1 MYNTLKE
8 LLKITALASGEK
20 NITSVIGE
28 MMADC
33 CDKIYTDPLGN
44 LICVKY
50 GSGEN
55 KQKIMLSAHADEC
68 GFAVTYVNEDGTL
81 LIDASGETDLTSAA
95 YGDVV
100 FENGTR
106 GILLPDASE
115 LSVRKMHVDIGAKNR
130 ADVYKK
136 VREGDFCAPAHRL
149 LKQNGKFI
157 GTALDSRVPCAILI
171 KTAHSVTDTENDIY
185 YVFTAHETVGSR
197 GAYAAA
203 VNVAPHIAITV
214 SLSDASVIKAGVLGV
229 RYKDT
234 RAVCDRALAENIEKT
249 AKSISVHTQSEI
261 NTKQNSD
268 AFAVQ
273 SVLAG
278 ARVSGISISAERLN
292 TSAETVNIKD
302 CEAAIKL
309 CTAIIGGKNEL

>member
-1 MYNTLKE
+1 MYNTLNK
-8 LLKITALASGEK
+8 LLKVTALASGEK

-33 CDKIYTDPLGN
+33 CDKTYTDPLGN

-68 GFAVTYVNEDGTL
+68 GFAVTFVNEDGTL
-81 LIDASGETDLTSAA
+81 LIDASGEADLTSAA

-106 GILLPDASE
+106 GILIPDSKE
-115 LSVRKMHVDIGAKNR
+115 LSVRKMHIDIGAKNR
-130 ADVYKK
+130 ADAYKK

-149 LKQNGKFI
+149 LRQNGKFI

-171 KTAHSVTDTENDIY
+171 KAAHSIEAPENDIY

-214 SLSDASVIKAGVLGV
+214 SLSDASVIKAGKLGV

-234 RAVCDRALAENIEKT
+234 RAVCDRALAENIENI
-249 AKSISVHTQSEI
+249 ARSISVPTQSEI

-309 CTAIIGGKNEL
+309 CTEIIGGKNEL